1 MSAKTPSPASEPLP
15 QAAHPSQ
22 TSPATPSRADEI
34 AAQVRL
40 EYARFIEKRDA
51 LRKENGR
58 RRRTA
63 LLN

>member
-1 MSAKTPSPASEPLP
+1 MSAKTPSPTPQSLLP
-15 QAAHPSQ
+15 TQPGLPDA
-22 TSPATPSRADEI
+22 RAEEI
-34 AAQVRL
+34 AAQVRS